1 MSATRTYTKRS
12 RAAAEQATRAA
23 LLDAAEAT
31 FFERGWER
39 TPLEAMAAQAGV
51 TKQTL
56 LRHFGS
62 KDGLLAAAYERG
74 LERVRAQ
81 RFSAPPGD
89 VEAAIGN
96 LVDHYEELGARAL
109 RLGAYTGGPGA
120 AFAEAARALHR
131 DWVRHAFRDR
141 LAGVPS
147 PVRDRLL
154 AALVV
159 VCDVHAWSILARDL
173 GLPGPEVRATLITT
187 VRRLLGEDA

>member
-39 TPLEAMAAQAGV
+39 TPLEAIAAQAGV

-96 LVDHYEELGARAL
+96 LVDHYERDGVRSL
-109 RLGAYTGGPGA
+109 RLGALTDGVGA
-120 AFAEAARALHR
+120 EIADAARTLHR
-131 DWVRHAFRDR
+131 DWVRHAFGGR
-141 LAGVPS
+141 LAAAPA
-147 PVRDRLL
+147 PDRDRLL

-173 GLPGPEVRATLITT
+173 GLPGSEVRATLVLT

>member
-1 MSATRTYTKRS
+1 MTGTRTYTKRT
-12 RAAAEQATRAA
+12 RATTEQATRSA
-23 LLDAAEAT
+23 LLDAAETT
-31 FFERGWER
+31 FFERDWDR
-39 TPLEAMAAQAGV
+39 TPLEAIAAQAGV

-62 KDGLLAAAYERG
+62 KDGLLEAAYRRG
-74 LERVRAQ
+74 FERVRAQ
-81 RFSAPPGD
+81 RFGVPAGD
-89 VEAAIGN
+89 VEAAIDV
-96 LVDHYEELGARAL
+96 LVDHYEELGPRAL
-109 RLGAYTGGPGA
+109 RLGAHTGGPGA

-131 DWVRHAFRDR
+131 DWVRHAFGDR
-141 LAGVPS
+141 LAGVPA
-147 PVRDRLL
+147 PEHDRVL